1 MPNNTVSL
9 PARGTPIST
18 RLLSDA
24 THDQQDGSGWTDAPW
39 TQVPH
44 EVACWGWDFV
54 ELVHRDQ
61 EKKMQM
67 KAQAEGRKGEKT
79 SDIQVRDAVLPK
91 Q

>member
-1 MPNNTVSL
+1 MPNNRASL
-9 PARGTPIST
+9 PARGTPISI
-18 RLLSDA
+18 RLLS
-24 THDQQDGSGWTDAPW
+24 GPGWTDVPW

-44 EVACWGWDFV
+44 EVACWGWDFE

-67 KAQAEGRKGEKT
+67 KAQAEGKKGEKT
-79 SDIQVRDAVLPK
+79 SDIQVRDAVLLK

>member
-1 MPNNTVSL
+1 MPNNRASL
-9 PARGTPIST
+9 PARGTPISI

-24 THDQQDGSGWTDAPW
+24 THDHQDGPGWTDVPW

-54 ELVHRDQ
+54 ELVHRDL

-79 SDIQVRDAVLPK
+79 SDMQVRDAVLLK

>member
-1 MPNNTVSL
+1 MPNNRASL

-24 THDQQDGSGWTDAPW
+24 TQDHQDGPGWIDVPW

-44 EVACWGWDFV
+44 EVAGWGWDFE
-54 ELVHRDQ
+54 ELVHRDR

-79 SDIQVRDAVLPK
+79 SDIQVRDVVLLK